1 MSDKPSPDY
10 HGLLQRSVVTIQRLE
25 EELSQLKAQNSEPIA
40 IVGIGCRF
48 PGSANTPEALWEL
61 LSEGRDVV
69 TEVPPHRWN
78 IESIYDPDP
87 DAQGKTY
94 ARWGAF
100 LDDVEGFDPAF
111 FGITPREA
119 ISLDP
124 QQRLLLE
131 VTWEALE
138 NAGIAPASLLG
149 SSTAIYVGMTAHDYA
164 MRSAKF
170 QGELTADAYEASGS
184 SHSIASGRLSY
195 FLGVHGPNFA
205 LDTACSS
212 SMVAVH
218 EAVRALR
225 NRDSDMA
232 LAGGVTLT
240 LSPTGSILTARAR
253 MMSFTGKCHTFDAS
267 ADGYARGEGCA
278 MIALKRLSD
287 AQRDGNRVV
296 AVIKGSAINQ
306 DGRSTGMTAP
316 NGRAQVAVLR
326 AALKNAGLDPS
337 DISYI
342 EAHGT
347 GTSLGD
353 PIEINALGEVFGNR
367 PKDAPLMVG
376 SLKTNIGHTEG
387 AAGIAGIIKAALALQ
402 HRQIPAHLNLEN
414 PNPLIPWDSLPIKVP
429 DTLTPWVAPNN
440 GKLRAGASSFGFS
453 GTNAHIILEEAPS
466 IEEQKPLAERSH
478 TILPMTGR
486 SDKALASI
494 AGQLANHIRSHPNA
508 SVSTC
513 AAELSLGRSHLNRRI
528 ACVVS
533 NQEDALA
540 KLDGIAKGE
549 FLTGVERGSVPGGS
563 APEVVMMF
571 TGQGS
576 QYPGMTRD
584 LYASEPVFGA
594 ALDRC
599 AAELDRQLPRPLLDV
614 IFNENATLLND
625 TAYTQPALFAVEWAL
640 FKLWES
646 WGVKPAAVIGHS
658 VGEYVAACA
667 AGVFT
672 LEDALR
678 LIATR
683 GRLMSELPRD
693 GTMAAVFADVE
704 TIRSALKG
712 YESACGIGA
721 INTPSNTVVSGRRE
735 AVSAVL
741 KRLQSDGITGQ
752 ELTVSHAFHSP
763 LMEPMLDSFAAVAS
777 EIHYNFP
784 EISLISNLNGRIAGP
799 EIADADYWSR
809 HIRQPVNF
817 AESITTLLQSGFQT
831 FLEVGPSAS
840 LIGMARQCEKSEK
853 AHWVS
858 SLRKGR
864 NDNETLKGA
873 AAALYVHGQKL
884 NWENLL
890 GGGLSPVS
898 RQALPTYPF
907 QRERY
912 WAEFDENQ
920 SAVTTR
926 GNHPLLGSSNPGP
939 VQVFQSSIGISTD
952 AWLADHRIYDHA
964 PFPAAGFIEMALG
977 AVKEATGSSTL
988 ALQDIEIRNGL
999 ILPEDNSVEMQVV
1012 VNTEGSTLSDIRI
1025 YSLAPSD
1032 GGETS
1037 DWRLHMRAK
1046 LTEAKT
1052 PKDGLALPEIPG
1064 SATCIKTDDFYSW
1077 LVSFG
1082 IDYGPAFRPL
1092 SDIRCFGSE
1101 AWAQIE
1107 LSDSLS
1113 DKGFIA
1119 HPSLVDGCA
1128 QLLGALLFESEKSG
1142 DAYMPVAMRD
1152 FQVLAPVPRK
1162 VHCHLTQRE
1171 TAEADQYECDF
1182 NLFDGEGNAVLFARG
1197 FRFQRVKRSTL
1208 RRMLGAQDRGD
1219 WLSDITW
1226 KSVPLPEAPVD
1237 QCIGKWLI
1245 LADESGTGEK
1255 LANRLRAAGGE
1266 ICIARQGPKLGI
1278 GDPQTTVS
1286 EHTIGKIETLLEDA
1300 GPVTG
1305 ILNFWPLDAHEH
1317 DALLGAALGLA
1328 QAVPDGTRLWFVT
1341 RGSQSI
1347 FGEPPNLAQSPVNAF
1362 AGVVASER
1370 PEIHCV
1376 RIDLDPRVS
1385 DSEIEQLFLSVSN
1398 PDDEDQTAF
1407 RGDSRYAARLA
1418 PGRTLASAG
1427 EESVMLDI
1435 TKRGMLENLTLTK
1448 VNRVPPGPEQIEV
1461 RVRATGVNFRDVLN
1475 TLGMYPGDPGPLGSE
1490 CAGVVTAL
1498 GPDVTEFAIGDKVVA
1513 MADRSFATYVTVNTA
1528 LVVPKPS
1535 NLTMA
1540 QAAGVPVAYLTAG
1553 YALKTL
1559 GNVKPGQKVLIHA
1572 ITGGVGMAATQIA
1585 LNMGARVFGTAGTP
1599 EKRALALELGAEAA
1613 GDSRSLSFVSDLTD
1627 ATDGTG
1633 FDFVLNSL
1641 GGEFIPAS
1649 LGLLSES
1656 GCFVEI
1662 GKTDE
1667 WDQARIDKEYPG
1679 RSYHQLY
1686 LGDITAADAGLVRGL
1701 LQEVYDQMA
1710 KGALTPMSHRA
1721 WPLEQAQDAFR
1732 FMAQGR
1738 HTGKIVLTQTRPQ
1751 GISADGSYLVTG
1763 GLRGIG
1769 LRTARWLAESGARN
1783 LILISRSGETADAKL
1798 EIDKLRGLGV
1808 TVLTRGVD
1816 VADKDAMAEVITEA
1830 QQKMPPLRGIIH
1842 AAGVLDDAV
1851 ISEMTPARI
1860 HKVMCPKVDGALVM
1874 HTLTAE
1880 QDLDFFVMFA
1890 SGAGL
1895 MGAAGQSNYAAANGF
1910 LDAFAH
1916 WRRAQGL
1923 HAMSVDWGSWAE
1935 IGMASE
1941 VDDRHH
1947 KRWEAMGLKMIQ
1959 PDDGVEM
1966 LADALFGSPSPQV
1979 GIVPMNRSKL
1989 PSTSGP
1995 LFKDIIKQTTKA
2007 ESAPEEDVL
2016 EKLAT
2021 ASSDEQSGLLADW
2034 LADQIVRVLALEPG
2048 MADQRDRSLMD
2059 LGMDSLMAMEL
2070 HNRLRTGLAQTI
2082 QVSELLKGPTVN
2094 DLTEMLLKKLNGT
2107 DSAEGEGEGEREEA
2121 EI

>member
-10 HGLLQRSVVTIQRLE
+10 HGLLQRSVLTIQRLE
-25 EELSQLKAQNSEPIA
+25 EEISQLKAGKSEPIA

-69 TEVPPHRWN
+69 TEVPPHRWE

-87 DAQGKTY
+87 DTAGKTY

-119 ISLDP
+119 VSLDP

-138 NAGIAPASLLG
+138 NAGIAPASLSG
-149 SSTAIYVGMTAHDYA
+149 SQTAIYVGMTAHDYA

-170 QGELTADAYEASGS
+170 QGEQTADAYEASGS

-225 NRDSDMA
+225 SGDADMA

-287 AQRDGNRVV
+287 ARRDGDRIV

-326 AALKNAGLDPS
+326 AALKDAGLDPS

-353 PIEINALGEVFGNR
+353 PIEINALGEVFGDR

-429 DTLTPWVAPNN
+429 DSLTPWVAPND

-453 GTNAHIILEEAPS
+453 GTNAHVVLEEAPQ
-466 IEEQKPLAERSH
+466 IEEQLPLAESSH

-486 SDKALASI
+486 SDKALAAM
-494 AGQLANHIRSHPNA
+494 AGQLTNHIRSHPDA
-508 SVSTC
+508 SISTC

-533 NQEDALA
+533 DREDALA
-540 KLDGIAKGE
+540 KLDAVAKGE
-549 FLTGVERGSVPGGS
+549 SRPGVERGSVPGGS

-584 LYASEPVFGA
+584 LYANEPVFRA

-599 AAELDRQLPRPLLDV
+599 AAELDEQLPRPLLDV
-614 IFNENATLLND
+614 IFDEDATLLND
-625 TAYTQPALFAVEWAL
+625 TAYTQPALFAVEWSL

-646 WGVKPAAVIGHS
+646 WGVEPAAVIGHS
-658 VGEYVAACA
+658 VGEYVAACV

-672 LEDALR
+672 LEEALR

-704 TIRSALKG
+704 TVRSALQG
-712 YESACGIGA
+712 YESSCGIGA
-721 INTPSNTVVSGRRE
+721 INTPSNTVVSGHRD

-741 KRLQSDGITGQ
+741 KRLESDGITGQ

-763 LMEPMLDSFAAVAS
+763 LMEPMLESFAAIAS
-777 EIHYNFP
+777 SIRYKLP
-784 EISLISNLNGRIAGP
+784 EISLISNLNGKIAGP
-799 EIADADYWSR
+799 EIAEPDYWSR

-817 AESITTLLQSGFQT
+817 AGSIATLLQSGFQT

-864 NDNETLKGA
+864 SDSETLKGA

-884 NWENLL
+884 HWANLL
-890 GGGLSPVS
+890 GGGGSPAS

-926 GNHPLLGSSNPGP
+926 GNHPLLGKSNPGP
-939 VQVFQSSIGISTD
+939 VQVFQSSIGVSTD
-952 AWLADHRIYDHA
+952 PWLEDHRIYDHA

-977 AVKEATGSSTL
+977 AAKEATGYSKL
-988 ALQDIEIRNGL
+988 ALHDIEIRNGL
-999 ILPEDNSVEMQVV
+999 ILPERDSVEMQVV
-1012 VNTEGSTLSDIRI
+1012 VNNEGQTQSDIRI
-1025 YSLAPSD
+1025 YSLPPNEED
-1032 GGETS
+1032 GAAQ
-1037 DWRLHMRAK
+1037 WRLHMRAK
-1046 LTEAKT
+1046 LTDAST
-1052 PKDGLALPEIPG
+1052 PKDGLALPEIPE
-1064 SATCIKTDDFYSW
+1064 SATPIETEAFYGW
-1077 LVSFG
+1077 LLSFG
-1082 IDYGPAFRPL
+1082 IDYGLAFRPL

-1101 AWAQIE
+1101 AWAQID
-1107 LSDSLS
+1107 LADGLS

-1128 QLLGALLFESEKSG
+1128 QLLGALLFESEESG
-1142 DAYMPVAMRD
+1142 DAYMPVAMKD
-1152 FQVLAPVPRK
+1152 FQVLAPLPRN
-1162 VHCHLTQRE
+1162 VRCHLTQRE
-1171 TAEADQYECDF
+1171 TGETDQYECDF

-1219 WLSDITW
+1219 WLSDIIW
-1226 KSVPLPEAPVD
+1226 KSVPLPEASVD
-1237 QCIGKWLI
+1237 HTIGKWLV
-1245 LADESGTGEK
+1245 LADETGTGEK
-1255 LANRLRAAGGE
+1255 LAQRLRAAGGE
-1266 ICIARQGPKLGI
+1266 ICMARQGPEFKV
-1278 GDPQTTVS
+1278 GDTEQIR
-1286 EHTIGKIETLLEDA
+1286 ELLEET
-1300 GPVTG
+1300 GPVRG
-1305 ILNFWPLDAHEH
+1305 VLNFWPLDADEH
-1317 DALLGAALGLA
+1317 GRVLTTALGLA
-1328 QAVPDGTRLWFVT
+1328 RGVQDGTRLWFIT

-1362 AGVVASER
+1362 AGVVAAER

-1376 RIDLDPRVS
+1376 RVDLDPRAS
-1385 DSEIEQLFLSVSN
+1385 DSEIEQLFLSVTN

-1418 PGRTLASAG
+1418 PGRTVPSAG
-1427 EESVMLDI
+1427 EESLLLDI

-1448 VNRVPPGPEQIEV
+1448 VDRIPPGPDQIEV

-1498 GPDVTEFAIGDKVVA
+1498 GPGVTEFAIGDKVVA
-1513 MADRSFATYVTVNTA
+1513 MADSSFATYVTVNTS
-1528 LVVPKPS
+1528 LVVPKPPT
-1535 NLTMA
+1535 LTMA

-1559 GNVKPGQKVLIHA
+1559 GNVQPGQKVLIHA

-1585 LNMGARVFGTAGTP
+1585 LDMGARVFGTAGTP
-1599 EKRALALELGAEAA
+1599 EKRALALELGAEAV

-1649 LGLLSES
+1649 LGLLSKS

-1667 WDQARIDKEYPG
+1667 WDQARIDREYPG

-1710 KGALTPMSHRA
+1710 EGKLTPMSHRA

-1738 HTGKIVLTQTRPQ
+1738 HTGKIVLTQTRPE
-1751 GISADGSYLVTG
+1751 GISADASYLVTG

-1783 LILISRSGETADAKL
+1783 LILISRSGETADAKP
-1798 EIDKLRGLGV
+1798 EIDKLRQLGV
-1808 TVLTRGVD
+1808 TVITRGVD
-1816 VADKDAMAEVITEA
+1816 VADKEAMVELLSDA

-1842 AAGVLDDAV
+1842 AAGVLDDAM

-1860 HKVMCPKVDGALVM
+1860 TKVMGPKVDGALVL
-1874 HTLTAE
+1874 HALTAE
-1880 QDLDFFVMFA
+1880 RDLDFFVMFA

-1923 HAMSVDWGSWAE
+1923 HALSVDWGSWAE

-1959 PDDGVEM
+1959 PDEGVEM
-1966 LADALFGSPSPQV
+1966 LADALFESPSPQV

-1989 PSTSGP
+1989 PATSGP
-1995 LFKDIIKQTTKA
+1995 LFKDIVKQTTKT
-2007 ESAPEEDVL
+2007 ETAPEEDVL
-2016 EKLAT
+2016 EILAT
-2021 ASSDEQSGLLADW
+2021 ANSDDQPGLLADW

-2094 DLTEMLLKKLNGT
+2094 DLTEMLLKELYGT
-2107 DSAEGEGEGEREEA
+2107 EAVESEREEA